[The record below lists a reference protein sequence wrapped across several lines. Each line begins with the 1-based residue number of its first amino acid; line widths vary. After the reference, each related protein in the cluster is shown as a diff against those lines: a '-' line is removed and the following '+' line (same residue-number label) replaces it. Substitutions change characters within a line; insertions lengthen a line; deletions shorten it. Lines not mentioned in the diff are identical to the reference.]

1 MSDSSAPPTN
11 TETSTGP
18 TSGSG
23 TTAPPT
29 TETTQSPSSTEP
41 PPSTTDNNTTSQNS
55 PPPSSDPPSQTSQL
69 PSQTSGNEN
78 TSNTSNPSNTDTNTS
93 TSTTPT
99 SSSESAV
106 STPLTTV
113 VQTTVITTNAEGAPI
128 TTVTS
133 TTIPVGGVVT
143 NPADATSGANSST
156 PTGAI
161 VGGVVG
167 GVAGVAIFALLFIW
181 GYKRWR
187 RRRDLE
193 AFDGNFDPDRVVAT
207 SETGGSRPGS
217 AMFGSGRHRNQESIA
232 PTLPDMAQYDDG
244 MGGRLA
250 GTTIGGGVVS
260 PYPLFGQSASQN
272 GHGSDTTHS
281 YSYNTHSPPPSATFS
296 GGVGDWRHPSPG
308 PSLGTSSSGGM
319 SPSRAAKEREA
330 LAGTGGFVGAAGMP
344 IPQHGPPPSSYYN
357 QQSPQSRRMSLESSG
372 AQSGV
377 FYSTNSEYS
386 QPNSSHV
393 GSSGAPRLNV
403 ANPDESARQ
412 AYLAS
417 GPLGSRVG
425 GAGQE
430 EEIPPTYDSLVGSTS
445 GSRSGSGRGEK
456 KEKSGGLRV
465 TNDTN
470 DGEGSGSG
478 A

>member
-29 TETTQSPSSTEP
+29 TDTTQPPSSTEP
-41 PPSTTDNNTTSQNS
+41 PPSTNASDTTSPSS
-55 PPPSSDPPSQTSQL
+55 PPPSSDSPSQTSQP

-78 TSNTSNPSNTDTNTS
+78 PSNTSNPSNTDTNTN
-93 TSTTPT
+93 TSATPT
-99 SSSESAV
+99 SSSESTV
-106 STPLTTV
+106 STPVATVVLTTV
-113 VQTTVITTNAEGAPI
+113 ISTNGEGAIITTTLETSTTVPAGGVITT
-128 TTVTS
+128 
-133 TTIPVGGVVT
+133 
-143 NPADATSGANSST
+143 PADANSGASSSSSN
-156 PTGAI
+156 TGAI

-167 GVAGVAIFALLFIW
+167 GVAGVAIFALLLVW

-193 AFDGNFDPDRVVAT
+193 AFDGNFDPDRIVA
-207 SETGGSRPGS
+207 S
-217 AMFGSGRHRNQESIA
+217 RHRNQESIA

-250 GTTIGGGVVS
+250 GTTVGGGVVS
-260 PYPLFGQSASQN
+260 PYPLFNQSPSQH
-272 GHGSDTTHS
+272 GHGSDTTH
-281 YSYNTHSPPPSATFS
+281 SYNTHSPPPSATFA
-296 GGVGDWRHPSPG
+296 GATGDWRHPSPG

-330 LAGTGGFVGAAGMP
+330 LAGGFVGAGGAGMP
-344 IPQHGPPPSSYYN
+344 IPQHGPPPSSYYAH
-357 QQSPQSRRMSLESSG
+357 QPQSPQSRRMSLESSG
-372 AQSGV
+372 AHSGV

-386 QPNSSHV
+386 QPNSSHA
-393 GSSGAPRLNV
+393 GSGRLNV
-403 ANPDESARQ
+403 QNPDVYGQGFDESARQ

-417 GPLGSRVG
+417 GPRGASG
-425 GAGQE
+425 GGQE

-445 GSRSGSGRGEK
+445 GSGSGRGER
-456 KEKSGGLRV
+456 KEKGGGGSGLRV
-465 TNDTN
+465 TNDTGA
-470 DGEGSGSG
+470 GEGSGS
-478 A
+478 AD